1 MRNGPSEEEP
11 DEEEDEEEDDGMSGG
26 PSPRGDALTSLR
38 KKMQAPDPTDPNP
51 STNPINTDTRQPFP
65 NDSVKE
71 SSTGTT
77 TTFDTTKDILSTAN
91 VNQKE
96 IWPGLARRLAKAA
109 TLTAVLMNPVREV
122 MTAVDHRYDL
132 VEVACAPTSMM
143 TQVFEE
149 NIFECLRV
157 NHLTGFNLDTKKGT
171 QQLHERM
178 SERPARMHLDGRHT
192 C

>member
-1 MRNGPSEEEP
+1 MKGLW
-11 DEEEDEEEDDGMSGG
+11 
-26 PSPRGDALTSLR
+26 DALTSLR
-38 KKMQAPDPTDPNP
+38 RKMQAPDLSDPNP
-51 STNPINTDTRQPFP
+51 STDSTNTDTRQPFP
-65 NDSVKE
+65 NDSAKE

-132 VEVACAPTSMM
+132 VEVACAP
-143 TQVFEE
+143 
-149 NIFECLRV
+149 IFNDDAGLR
-157 NHLTGFNLDTKKGT
+157 GE
-171 QQLHERM
+171 QL
-178 SERPARMHLDGRHT
+178 
-192 C
+192 